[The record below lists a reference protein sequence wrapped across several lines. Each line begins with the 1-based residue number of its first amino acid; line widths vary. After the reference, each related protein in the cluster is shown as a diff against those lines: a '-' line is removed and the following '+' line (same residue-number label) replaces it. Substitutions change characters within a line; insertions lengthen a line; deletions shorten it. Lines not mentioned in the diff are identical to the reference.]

1 MLHLLTAFVST
12 PVRLAAVAL
21 LLSVT
26 LMAAAPR
33 TIAARQLPN
42 DVVFVKDARLRSPF
56 VKVDDRVLRLA
67 VGSRIYNEQN
77 LIIMSGTAPARA
89 NVLYRTDMNG
99 EISHLWILTDDET
112 QYFSDN
118 PPNGN
123 Q

>member
-26 LMAAAPR
+26 LMAAVPTTMAQ
-33 TIAARQLPN
+33 RQLPN
-42 DVVFVKDARLRSPF
+42 DVVFVEDAQLNYPF

-67 VGSRIYNEQN
+67 VGGRIYNEQN
-77 LIIMSGTAPARA
+77 LIIMPGTAPASA
-89 NVLYRTDMNG
+89 NVLYRTDVNG
-99 EISHLWILTDDET
+99 EISHLWILTDDEA

-118 PPNGN
+118 PPKGN